1 VKKNVAIIGCGI
13 IGSRHLQALVK
24 TNFPLNIHVV
34 EKHSKSKNTAI
45 SLLKEISYNKKN
57 HKIFWH
63 QSLTKFKEECDL
75 VIISTRSPNRVK
87 IISKLL
93 QKGYKKFLIEK
104 IVCQSTTE
112 YKLLMKEMKKFSA
125 LAWINTPRRYF
136 QSYQKIKN
144 YIQHAKFLHLSV
156 FCENVGLGTNSI
168 HYIDLFSWLIDDYS
182 LKLKGD
188 FLLPKVFPSKRGKDF
203 KEFFGTIN
211 GSNFSNTHSLQITSL
226 PSSRDNMYVIISTDL
241 GQYVID
247 ELNQKMVFMNVKSL
261 KSKFLFEY
269 TSSITTKIVSD
280 IFDKNSCL
288 LPTLPN
294 SFIAH
299 TEIFKIFNNHI
310 KKQLK
315 RDVSLCPIT

>member
-1 VKKNVAIIGCGI
+1 MKKNIAIIGCGI

-24 TNFPLNIHVV
+24 TNFSINIHVV
-34 EKHSKSKNTAI
+34 EKHSKSKKNAI
-45 SLLKEISYNKKN
+45 SLLKEISYNTKN

-63 QSLTKFKEECDL
+63 TSITKFNEECDL

-87 IISKLL
+87 LISILL
-93 QKGYKKFLIEK
+93 QKGYKKFLVEK
-104 IVCQSTTE
+104 MVCQSTNE
-112 YKLLMKEMKKFSA
+112 YKLLTKQMKKFSA
-125 LAWINTPRRYF
+125 SAWINTPRRYF
-136 QSYQKIKN
+136 QSYQKIKKEIKN
-144 YIQHAKFLHLSV
+144 AKFLHLTI

-168 HYIDLFSWLIDDYS
+168 HYVDLFSWLTGDYS
-182 LKLKGD
+182 LKLKGN
-188 FLLPKVFPSKRGKDF
+188 FLLPKILPSKRGREF

-211 GSNFSNTHSLQITSL
+211 GSNFSNSNYLQITSL
-226 PSSRDNMYVIISTDL
+226 PSLRDSMYVTISTDL

-247 ELNQKMVFMNVKSL
+247 ELNQKMILMNKKSI

-269 TSSITTKIVSD
+269 TSSITTKIVND
-280 IFDKNSCL
+280 ILKKDTCL
-288 LPTLPN
+288 LPTISD

-299 TEIFKIFNNHI
+299 HEIFKIFNNHI